1 MSLTSA
7 LCYLARIHA
16 KAATTVGGRP
26 DIMKVNTGPDGA
38 GGAAASEAQTAV
50 GMMRTAPPVHFPIE
64 KSQRRSIMKLKIAAL
79 AAALSLT
86 ATLPSMA
93 IVLGGSNLD
102 FMGYPQS
109 RAYISFDPDEEELRQ
124 YLDEIDEYVEN
135 CDNDIR
141 RILEA
146 RNNAIEEARQKVR
159 DYHRH
164 HGL

>member
-1 MSLTSA
+1 MGLTSA
-7 LCYLARIHA
+7 LCHLAIIHA
-16 KAATTVGGRP
+16 KAATMTGGGS
-26 DIMKVNTGPDGA
+26 DIMKACRA
-38 GGAAASEAQTAV
+38 GRCGRRCASEARMAA

-102 FMGYPQS
+102 FMGYPQP

>member
-1 MSLTSA
+1 
-7 LCYLARIHA
+7 
-16 KAATTVGGRP
+16 
-26 DIMKVNTGPDGA
+26 
-38 GGAAASEAQTAV
+38 
-50 GMMRTAPPVHFPIE
+50 
-64 KSQRRSIMKLKIAAL
+64 MKLKIAAL
-79 AAALSLT
+79 AAVLSLT

-93 IVLGGSNLD
+93 IVLGGTNLD
-102 FMGYPQS
+102 FMGYPRP
-109 RAYISFDPDEEELRQ
+109 RAYISFDPDEEELKK

>member
-1 MSLTSA
+1 
-7 LCYLARIHA
+7 
-16 KAATTVGGRP
+16 
-26 DIMKVNTGPDGA
+26 
-38 GGAAASEAQTAV
+38 
-50 GMMRTAPPVHFPIE
+50 
-64 KSQRRSIMKLKIAAL
+64 MKLKIAAL

>member
-1 MSLTSA
+1 
-7 LCYLARIHA
+7 
-16 KAATTVGGRP
+16 
-26 DIMKVNTGPDGA
+26 
-38 GGAAASEAQTAV
+38 
-50 GMMRTAPPVHFPIE
+50 
-64 KSQRRSIMKLKIAAL
+64 MKLKIAAL

-102 FMGYPQS
+102 FMGYPQP
-109 RAYISFDPDEEELRQ
+109 RTYISFDPDEEELRQ

-159 DYHRH
+159 DYHRN